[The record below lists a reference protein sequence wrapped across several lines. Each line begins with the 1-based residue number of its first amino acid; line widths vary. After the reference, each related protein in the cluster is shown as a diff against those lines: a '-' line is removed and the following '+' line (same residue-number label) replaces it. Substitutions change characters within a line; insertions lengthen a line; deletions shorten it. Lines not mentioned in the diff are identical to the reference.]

1 MPASICMIIDQYMNN
16 KTNHKMKCNP
26 KNAKRLAWP
35 KNLQHNKREGNNKQG
50 WSPLGQN
57 LSNRNN
63 FSFHLCAFGL
73 LSAVGNIGTTSVLL
87 NKILASSWMLTWG
100 DWPNIMIALA
110 GGCHNLGQPFSF
122 LINKVRESSFYWS
135 KDGGR
140 SQLLFLESWSH
151 LRGFFDDTVMWWV
164 GGFCHPGE
172 CLRGH
177 WPEALVS
184 RVWIFTPRHDSH
196 TFGANLRHRHRH
208 TCHRHLRSSWW
219 ERHCKRKCDEDLEK
233 VEGGD
238 DKFDKLP
245 FLLW

>member
-1 MPASICMIIDQYMNN
+1 
-16 KTNHKMKCNP
+16 MKCNP

-63 FSFHLCAFGL
+63 FSFHLYAFGL

-122 LINKVRESSFYWS
+122 LINKVRESISYWS

-140 SQLLFLESWSH
+140 SQLLFPILMKSPQ
-151 LRGFFDDTVMWWV
+151 RIFWWHCHVV
-164 GGFCHPGE
+164 GGWFLPPRRM
-172 CLRGH
+172 LARTQDRG
-177 WPEALVS
+177 VS
-184 RVWIFTPRHDSH
+184 
-196 TFGANLRHRHRH
+196 
-208 TCHRHLRSSWW
+208 
-219 ERHCKRKCDEDLEK
+219 
-233 VEGGD
+233 
-238 DKFDKLP
+238 
-245 FLLW
+245 